1 MHKVNISDG
10 IYNKISGFK
19 QIVECVIEEEIDM
32 ESYIQF
38 VLDKGV
44 DFLLN
49 DLIGSLE
56 QNILLDSFKILGS
69 RYPNQVYSFIA
80 EIMKKSASDEKRKAF
95 KRQIGFIRDQ
105 DSEN

>member
-1 MHKVNISDG
+1 MHKVNISDD

-19 QIVECVIEEEIDM
+19 QVVECVIEEEIDM

-44 DFLLN
+44 DSLLN

-69 RYPNQVYSFIA
+69 QYPNQVYRFIA
-80 EIMKKSASDEKRKAF
+80 EIMKKGASEEKRKAF

>member
-1 MHKVNISDG
+1 MHKLNISDN
-10 IYNKISGFK
+10 IYNKINGFK
-19 QIVECVIEEEIDM
+19 QVVECVIEEEIDM
-32 ESYIQF
+32 DSYVQF
-38 VLDKGV
+38 VLDKGT
-44 DFLLN
+44 DSLLN

-56 QNILLDSFKILGS
+56 QNVLLDSLRILGS

-80 EIMKKSASDEKRKAF
+80 EVMKKGASEEKRKAF